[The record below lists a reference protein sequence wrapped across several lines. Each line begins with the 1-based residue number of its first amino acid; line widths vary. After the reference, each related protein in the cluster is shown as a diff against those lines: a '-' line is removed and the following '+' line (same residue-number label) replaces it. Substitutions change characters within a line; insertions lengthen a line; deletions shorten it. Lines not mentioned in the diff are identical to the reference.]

1 MGLRAKVC
9 ERVDALANEV
19 ETVRVPLIVEVFEL
33 DTELKEKLMSK
44 LELFLQYLL
53 LVDEPDALNELAE
66 VPVSHMRIT
75 S

>member
-33 DTELKEKLMSK
+33 DTELKEKSMSK
-44 LELFLQYLL
+44 LELFLRYLL
-53 LVDEPDALNELAE
+53 LVDEPDASNELAE
-66 VPVSHMRIT
+66 VPVI
-75 S
+75 